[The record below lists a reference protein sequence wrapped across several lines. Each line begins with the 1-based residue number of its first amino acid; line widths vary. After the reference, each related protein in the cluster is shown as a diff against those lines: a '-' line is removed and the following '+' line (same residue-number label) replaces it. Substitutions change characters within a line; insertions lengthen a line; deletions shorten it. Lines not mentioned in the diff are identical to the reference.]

1 MKKFNFDHKSKYI
14 QKAPDEPSTTKG
26 GAVGDKYKSLNNEKN
41 ELVKYFFSF
50 LYQILDI
57 TKVGNYLDKTSKDRK
72 ELEVFFSLFKSNQL
86 IDPILKGR
94 KNYLITTVF
103 GLKLLSSDDIRL
115 QAKCRGLTDD
125 KLKKCQKKYDK
136 DRLNKFIGKA
146 GVLEHILR
154 LYIGVHLKE
163 LDPSTKWSDYAQI
176 GDTKVSRAVSKDKS
190 VSKALAKKT
199 KKRGMELGQGL
210 LRAQ

>member
-1 MKKFNFDHKSKYI
+1 M
-14 QKAPDEPSTTKG
+14 
-26 GAVGDKYKSLNNEKN
+26 
-41 ELVKYFFSF
+41 
-50 LYQILDI
+50 
-57 TKVGNYLDKTSKDRK
+57 R
-72 ELEVFFSLFKSNQL
+72 
-86 IDPILKGR
+86 
-94 KNYLITTVF
+94 
-103 GLKLLSSDDIRL
+103 
-115 QAKCRGLTDD
+115 
-125 KLKKCQKKYDK
+125 
-136 DRLNKFIGKA
+136 KA

-210 LRAQ
+210 LRAQGALFSKITSMKVYPNLNADAVEVLKEFLNLYPDWNIAKASITDDDYRKIQTGLDDYGFKKNQK